1 LLLIHRGGA
10 SAGFAL
16 GLLMHRSDR
25 TEAPLK
31 SGKEIMEI
39 LEAFDTTGCAYSAA
53 QLVGCDPKTVQRYVD
68 RRDAGVDP
76 SAKTPRPKLIDPFMD
91 KVEELVE
98 RSRGKIR
105 ADVVHERV
113 VALGF
118 AGDERTTRRAVRE
131 AKDAW
136 AAGHRRVYRPWIPE
150 PGLWLQW
157 DWAEGPRIDG
167 RRTSLFCAWLAWSR
181 YRVVIPT
188 WDRTVIAC
196 LDATLRDL
204 GGAPTYVLTDNEKPI
219 TVEHV
224 AGMAV
229 RHPQIVAAARHYGVT
244 VHTCVPA
251 DPETKGGSEATVR
264 IAKADLVPTDANLLA
279 SYSSFSQLVAACR
292 AFCDEVNGRPHRETR
307 RIPAEMLA
315 EERAR
320 LHPIPAEAY
329 TAAFGETRRVNRS
342 SLVSVGGVRYSV
354 PHQLIDE
361 TVWVRFDGDDLVV
374 VHVSADGPR
383 EVARHR
389 RSTPGRPRIVDAHY
403 PPRPAG
409 LERQPRPQRPEEA
422 AFLAIG
428 EGSKRWLVE
437 AAAAGTSRVRTKMDQ
452 AVALAKLFGDD
463 AVDRALS
470 TAALAGRFA
479 DGDLVSILEHQQ
491 QAATG
496 EISRPS
502 EHHTLQPGTS
512 AWAHIGGGG
521 Q

>member
-1 LLLIHRGGA
+1 
-10 SAGFAL
+10 
-16 GLLMHRSDR
+16 MKSD
-25 TEAPLK
+25 
-31 SGKEIMEI
+31 KEIMEI
-39 LEAFDTTGCAYSAA
+39 LEAFDATGCAYSAA
-53 QLVGCDPKTVQRYVD
+53 QLAGCDPKTVTRYVQ

-76 SAKTPRPKLIDPFMD
+76 FAKTPRPKLIDPFLD
-91 KVEELVE
+91 KVEELVD

-105 ADVVHERV
+105 ADVVHKRL

-118 AGDERTTRRAVRE
+118 GGDERTTRRAVHDAKE
-131 AKDAW
+131 AW
-136 AAGHRRVYRPWIPE
+136 HAGHRRVYRPWIPE

-157 DWAEGPRIDG
+157 DWGEGPRIDG

-181 YRVVIPT
+181 FRCVFPT
-188 WDRTVIAC
+188 WDRTLPTVIAC
-196 LDATLRDL
+196 LDATFREL

-244 VHTCVPA
+244 IHTCVPA
-251 DPETKGGSEATVR
+251 DPESKGGSEATVR
-264 IAKADLVPTDANLLA
+264 IAKADLVPTNANLRDAYASFAQLA
-279 SYSSFSQLVAACR
+279 DACR
-292 AFCDEVNGRPHRETR
+292 TFCEEVNARAHRETR
-307 RIPAEMLA
+307 RIPGEAIA

-320 LHPIPAEAY
+320 LHPIPTDAY

-354 PHQLIDE
+354 PHTLIDE

-374 VHVSADGPR
+374 VHVSGDGPR

-389 RSTPGRPRIVDAHY
+389 RSTPGRPRIADEHY

-428 EGSKRWLVE
+428 EGARLWLVE
-437 AAAAGTSRVRTKMDQ
+437 AAASGASRVRTKMDE
-452 AVALAKLFGDD
+452 ATALAKLFGND

-479 DGDLVSILEHQQ
+479 DGDLVSILGHQQ
-491 QAATG
+491 QAGPG
-496 EISRPS
+496 ELSRAS
-502 EHHTLQPGTS
+502 ETHTLQPGTS
-512 AWAHIGGGG
+512 AWAHVGGTR
-521 Q
+521 